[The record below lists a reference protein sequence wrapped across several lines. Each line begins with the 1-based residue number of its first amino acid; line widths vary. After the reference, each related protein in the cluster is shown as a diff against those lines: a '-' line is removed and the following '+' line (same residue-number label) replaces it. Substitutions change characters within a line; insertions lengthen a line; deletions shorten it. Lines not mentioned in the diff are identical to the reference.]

1 MDWDTIKS
9 ELIVKANSLGLEYIK
24 RLEFEIKEI
33 EKQGSNEYWI
43 DLLESGKKFDVNKN
57 GLVIAYLMGICS
69 VDPIAANIKHNIS
82 YQPDFPDIDIDFL
95 PNAREPIKEYIT
107 QKYGADKVCNVGSW
121 LTYKPRLALK
131 DAVRALGSQ
140 DEKMTDSQFGH
151 YLEELLESIP
161 KEFDD
166 IDDLEKAKFEF
177 PAFKE
182 FANKFPSICDIAY
195 RMVGRIKTQG
205 RHAGG
210 LIISSEPIG
219 KHVPLTYDHKLKQH
233 VSSWTEGF
241 NQQLSKF
248 GFVKFDLLGL
258 NTMWDITVASQYV
271 KENRNIE
278 IDWQYMLPLERVLGR
293 WRKIG
298 EETWHNIMMDD
309 EEILK
314 LCNTQRVETVFQFET
329 DFAMN
334 ILKEV
339 GIKSYWDIVAAT
351 SLGRPGPMEQI
362 PSYVEN
368 RDDPKKKWKNNL
380 PEKMVKIL
388 EPTHGVIIF
397 QEQLSNI
404 WTTMCGLTVPESEK
418 ARKAVAK
425 KKADE
430 LLKLEPKII
439 NGLAKH
445 SSVEFAKEWWEKM
458 TKFGRYA
465 FNLSHAAAYSVI
477 SWRCLFLKAYFP
489 TEWWASVLS
498 HTKPEKRAKYIGL
511 ARIEGIKFGT
521 IDFNNL
527 QTDFHA
533 KHEEILPGLSI
544 MKGIGPKA
552 SVQLSSYG
560 RTSLSSLDEFMKLH
574 SNGDKLLVN
583 KTSMA
588 RLIKLGAFCNF
599 HKNRR
604 ALWYYYIYKYTDNS
618 DDNLRKKII
627 AKLDDEFGWNQN
639 RIIEERKKMAADW
652 KSNQKDKNKN
662 VPHRINNWKPK
673 KLEYTL
679 EHFEK
684 LFKNDYSLTDILLIE
699 KNFYGFYWHSP
710 MDLYVNVKHNIE
722 DAKES
727 GILECVIKDIEIA
740 KSAKGNDY
748 LRLTVTDGLEE
759 VKLLIFG
766 EQITSSDAKLF
777 NDGVGIRVEVTW
789 SDKFRSFSC
798 KRGKQV
804 VGLVKKTDYDKF
816 YNHDKEDLYIDL
828 ENDEVESN
836 SSNSEN
842 GDKNI
847 IEEVSTTTEE

>member
-1 MDWDTIKS
+1 
-9 ELIVKANSLGLEYIK
+9 
-24 RLEFEIKEI
+24 
-33 EKQGSNEYWI
+33 
-43 DLLESGKKFDVNKN
+43 
-57 GLVIAYLMGICS
+57 
-69 VDPIAANIKHNIS
+69 
-82 YQPDFPDIDIDFL
+82 
-95 PNAREPIKEYIT
+95 
-107 QKYGADKVCNVGSW
+107 
-121 LTYKPRLALK
+121 
-131 DAVRALGSQ
+131 
-140 DEKMTDSQFGH
+140 
-151 YLEELLESIP
+151 
-161 KEFDD
+161 
-166 IDDLEKAKFEF
+166 
-177 PAFKE
+177 
-182 FANKFPSICDIAY
+182 
-195 RMVGRIKTQG
+195 
-205 RHAGG
+205 
-210 LIISSEPIG
+210 
-219 KHVPLTYDHKLKQH
+219 
-233 VSSWTEGF
+233 
-241 NQQLSKF
+241 
-248 GFVKFDLLGL
+248 
-258 NTMWDITVASQYV
+258 
-271 KENRNIE
+271 
-278 IDWQYMLPLERVLGR
+278 
-293 WRKIG
+293 
-298 EETWHNIMMDD
+298 MMDD

-314 LCNTQRVETVFQFET
+314 LCNAQRVETVFQFET

-339 GIKSYWDIVAAT
+339 GIKSYWDVVAAT

-404 WTTMCGLTVPESEK
+404 WTIMCGLTVPESEK

-521 IDFNNL
+521 TDFNNL

-588 RLIKLGAFCNF
+588 RLIKLGAFCDF

-639 RIIEERKKMAADW
+639 KIIEERKKMAADW
-652 KSNQKDKNKN
+652 KNNQKDKNKN

-710 MDLYVNVKHNIE
+710 MDLYMNAKHDIE

-816 YNHDKEDLYIDL
+816 YNNDKEDLYIDL

-836 SSNSEN
+836 SSSSEN

-847 IEEVSTTTEE
+847 IEAEEVSTTTEE